1 MTITTCAFAG
11 EYSTITSA
19 VAGSTYQFVATGG
32 AGNYITIRQGS
43 PSGTVIGYGN
53 SPLNVTCTV
62 SGSLYMHLNT
72 NSSCGTDASCH
83 TETIQCTSCGSG
95 GSGCPS
101 GLGSYVN
108 ITLPYNGTGLT
119 NCGKGNDITSIN
131 VSPICGSSSYYGG
144 EDEVYIFTPA
154 STASYTVSFTSSS
167 SWVGLMLYAGCPLTG
182 GGATCAGYAQGS
194 SGNQTITATLTA
206 GVTYYLVVDSWP
218 SPTCHSSYNLSI
230 TSGASDP
237 CTSIITLPCGTSTT
251 ATLSGSSSWSS
262 SSSCG
267 YSTPGQEKIY
277 SFTPTSSGTATLQVT
292 SASGSYVDYQF
303 KAASGGCSPTGWTC
317 IDDVYTSGSYTFTV
331 TSGVTY
337 YLLLDAETT
346 STTTHT
352 FQINCPA
359 ADPCSSIITLPCGTS
374 TTATLAG
381 SSSWASSS
389 SCGYS
394 TPGQEKIYSFT
405 PTSSGT
411 ATLQVT
417 SASGS
422 YVDYQFKAASGGCS
436 PTGWTCI
443 DDVAFTGSFPFT
455 VTAGVT
461 YYILLDAESTSTTTH
476 TFQINCPA
484 NDPCS
489 SISTLAC
496 GTSTTATLTG
506 SSSWSSSSSCGFS
519 TPGQEKIYSFTP
531 AYSGTAT
538 LQVTSASGS
547 YVDYQFKAASG
558 GCSPTGWTC
567 IDDVA
572 GAGSYPFTVTAGVTY
587 YLLLDAETS
596 GTTSHTFQINCP
608 VFDPC
613 TSISTLACGASTTAT
628 LTGSS
633 SWASSSTCGFSTP
646 GQENIYSFTPAYS
659 GTATL
664 QVSSAS
670 GGFIDYQFKAA
681 SGGCSNSGWTCIDDV
696 YIPGSYTFTVTGG
709 VTYYLL
715 LDAETTS
722 TTSHTFQI
730 NCPVFDPCSSISTLS
745 CGTSTTATLTGSSS
759 WASSSTCGFSTPGQ
773 ENIYSFTPTSSGTA
787 TLQVSSASGGFIDYQ
802 FKAASGGCS
811 NSGWTCIDDVYIP
824 GSYTFTVTGGVTY
837 YLLLDAETTST
848 VSHSFQINCPTGNIT
863 MNCPAPVNVSCA
875 ANVPTPNPG
884 SVAAS
889 TNCGIPSVNVTF
901 GGDIISNQT
910 CANKYTITRIYNAT
924 DMCGNTASCAQI
936 ITVNDSTAPT
946 IACPAP
952 VTVSCASLVPPPNPG
967 SITATDNCSGTATV
981 TFVSDVIS
989 NQTCANKYTIT
1000 RTYLAT
1006 DICGNTATC
1015 TQIITV
1021 NDATAPTITC
1031 PAPVTVSCAS
1041 LVPPPNPG
1049 SIVAADNCSGTATV
1063 TFVSDVISNQTC
1075 VNKYTIT
1082 RTYLATDIC
1091 GNTATCTQIITV
1103 NDTSVPT
1110 ISCPAPVTVSCAE
1123 SVPPPNPGSVTASD
1137 NCGGSLTV
1145 VFVGDVISNQTCA
1158 NKYTITRTYRATDL
1172 CGNSATCTQMI
1183 TVNDITPPSIT
1194 CPASVTVSCAS
1205 EVPAPN
1211 INLVL
1216 ASDNCSGA
1224 VTKTFVSDVI
1234 SAQTCVNRY
1243 TITRTYRATDVCGN
1257 SATCTQIIIV
1267 NDQTKPTITC
1277 PADVQFSC
1285 AGQVPPVNLNLVG
1298 ASDNCSGAVTKSL
1311 VSEVVSNLKCD
1322 NNYIL
1327 TRTYRATDACGNFA
1341 ECSQK
1346 ITVFDNVPPTFT
1358 STPASI
1364 TLECTDVVP
1373 APPIVTATDNCTGIV
1388 KIVFKEVSTKS
1399 NYLNDCRAYSYKIT
1413 RTWVATDVCG
1423 NSTSIVQ
1430 TITVQDTKAPEFAF
1444 TPPQFITVE
1453 CDDDG
1458 SNNQDPIAF
1467 DDCDG
1472 NPTVILN
1479 VKYKFGLDGCAGSY
1493 LATYTW
1499 TASDKCGNTAQYTQY
1514 ITVIDSEAP
1523 EIKCPQDIVVT
1534 SLVPITVTWPAAKGS
1549 DFCDGSVTPVQIQG
1563 PPPGSIFPAPSKT
1576 VIVYQATDNCGN
1588 VSTCS
1593 FLVIVKPGTD
1603 GYVNT
1608 NINKASV
1615 ANQVTQMAVDAVV
1628 GSGTNVLFQNE
1639 PNPFENNT
1647 VIRFI
1652 LEKPSFAT
1660 LQIMDITGKTIKMIQ
1675 DDYPAGQNSINI
1687 DNSQL
1692 PASGMYYYQLRTKD
1706 FNDTKKMLYIK

>member
-1 MTITTCAFAG
+1 MLINLHFKKIRNVRIIGIFLLCILISFNLFSQCNNGSSYGSAIAPTNSAPVTITTCAFAG

-251 ATLSGSSSWSS
+251 ATLSGSSSWS
-262 SSSCG
+262 
-267 YSTPGQEKIY
+267 
-277 SFTPTSSGTATLQVT
+277 
-292 SASGSYVDYQF
+292 
-303 KAASGGCSPTGWTC
+303 
-317 IDDVYTSGSYTFTV
+317 
-331 TSGVTY
+331 
-337 YLLLDAETT
+337 
-346 STTTHT
+346 
-352 FQINCPA
+352 
-359 ADPCSSIITLPCGTS
+359 
-374 TTATLAG
+374 
-381 SSSWASSS
+381 SSS

-967 SITATDNCSGTATV
+967 SI
-981 TFVSDVIS
+981 
-989 NQTCANKYTIT
+989 
-1000 RTYLAT
+1000 
-1006 DICGNTATC
+1006 
-1015 TQIITV
+1015 
-1021 NDATAPTITC
+1021 
-1031 PAPVTVSCAS
+1031 
-1041 LVPPPNPG
+1041 
-1049 SIVAADNCSGTATV
+1049 VAADNCSGTATV

-1608 NINKASV
+1608 NINKATV
-1615 ANQVTQMAVDAVV
+1615 ANQVTQMAVDAVA
-1628 GSGTNVLFQNE
+1628 GIGTNVLFQNE

-1675 DDYPAGQNSINI
+1675 DDYPAGQNFINI